1 MNQEPKDRGSIKWTS
16 LMLPEHVDMLRN
28 LWKEDERVE
37 RGWMEEQQAASIDF
51 VLKHAMNEKLPVC
64 IEVDNKSGVEMYEV
78 IPVRLQKQT
87 QVIECRDIHSGE
99 SFGILWADITDV
111 TM

>member
-1 MNQEPKDRGSIKWTS
+1 MNQEPKDRGSVKWTS

-37 RGWMEEQQAASIDF
+37 QGWMEEQQAASIDF
-51 VLKHAMNEKLPVC
+51 VLKHAMNEKLPVRV
-64 IEVDNKSGVEMYEV
+64 EVGTGSDLEMYEV
-78 IPVRLQKQT
+78 MLLGLHKQN
-87 QVIECRDIHSGE
+87 QFIECRDVHSGE
-99 SFGILWADITDV
+99 SFMLAWADITDV